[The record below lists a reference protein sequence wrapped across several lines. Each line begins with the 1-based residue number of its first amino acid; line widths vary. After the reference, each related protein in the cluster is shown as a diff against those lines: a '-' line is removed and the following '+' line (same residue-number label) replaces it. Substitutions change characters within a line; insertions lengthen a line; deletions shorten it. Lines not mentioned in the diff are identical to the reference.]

1 MPLSNIKKNDKVTLL
16 KSDWKTPLR
25 ILIAERVNKK
35 SFSAGNILFY
45 FDGTEKRTEKW
56 QSTRKCK
63 IYEPKDDVHI
73 ELRAKRLELRIKI
86 SSIDLKSLSTKK
98 LEEIVN
104 IIERKD

>member
-1 MPLSNIKKNDKVTLL
+1 MPLSNIKKGDKVTLL
-16 KSDWKTPLR
+16 LDNWKTPLKV
-25 ILIAERVNKK
+25 LTVEKVNKK

-45 FDGTEKRTEKW
+45 FDGLEKRIERW
-56 QSTRKCK
+56 RSTRNCK
-63 IYEPKDDVHI
+63 TYERKDEVHI
-73 ELRAKRLELRIKI
+73 ELRARRLKLRGKI